1 MPSTSQRN
9 KGPKISILNNMCK
22 KNTVDGDM
30 NDNTNIGLLNVS
42 SESFGQSLNAELVID
57 LVVLMVLL
65 MLLMRWVKKCFVK
78 RKLKQRRALT
88 ALLHGGQGAGH
99 APPPQHAQ
107 PPPPLPVLA
116 PPLPAAPAPA
126 QLMIPMGAR
135 AMPALEYRCAEPK
148 EVWTQA

>member
-1 MPSTSQRN
+1 MPNTSQRN
-9 KGPKISILNNMCK
+9 KGPKISILNENMCK

-57 LVVLMVLL
+57 LVVVMILL
-65 MLLMRWVKKCFVK
+65 MLLMRWVKKCIVK

-88 ALLHGGQGAGH
+88 ALLHGGQGAGQ

-107 PPPPLPVLA
+107 PP

>member
-1 MPSTSQRN
+1 
-9 KGPKISILNNMCK
+9 
-22 KNTVDGDM
+22 M

-88 ALLHGGQGAGH
+88 ALLHGGQGAGQ

-107 PPPPLPVLA
+107 PP